1 MGQGIDMAFD
11 YNSKKWKR
19 KRACILRRDDYQ
31 CRECRR
37 YGKFRPAVEVH
48 HIKFAEDYPELAFVD
63 SNLISLCAKCHRK
76 KHPEKA
82 KAAHGRY

>member
-1 MGQGIDMAFD
+1 MGQGRDMAFD

-19 KRACILRRDDYQ
+19 KRACILRRDSYQ

-37 YGKFRPAVEVH
+37 YGRLRSAVEVH
-48 HIKFAEDYPELAFVD
+48 HMKFVEDYPELAFVD

-82 KAAHGRY
+82 QAAHGRY